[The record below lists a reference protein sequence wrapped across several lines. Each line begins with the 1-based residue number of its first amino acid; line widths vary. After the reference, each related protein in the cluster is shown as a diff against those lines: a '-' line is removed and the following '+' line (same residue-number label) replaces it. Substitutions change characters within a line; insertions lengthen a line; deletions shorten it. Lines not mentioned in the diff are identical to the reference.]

1 MPLNPALSAR
11 VTITVADI
19 NGNSVAK
26 QFNAVSSLH
35 FDYSTGRVNIVDVT
49 GSFYFTLLTIT
60 TLTYTITTGLGG
72 TTTVV
77 MS

>member
-1 MPLNPALSAR
+1 MPLNPAINAR
-11 VTITVADI
+11 VTITVADV

-26 QFNAVSSLH
+26 QFNNVRELK
-35 FDYSTGRVNIVDVT
+35 FDYNTGKVNIVDIT
-49 GSFYFTLLTIT
+49 GSFYFTILTIT